1 MRNMF
6 LLFINYSVPGILLLQ
21 HKQTKTPREFG
32 KGSWRLSLL
41 ALEMAEQGDHSLPYI
56 QGRESQNSEERE
68 RDSDR
73 HREAEKE
80 K

>member
-1 MRNMF
+1 M
-6 LLFINYSVPGILLLQ
+6 FINYSVPGILLLQ

-32 KGSWRLSLL
+32 TGSWRRFLL
-41 ALEMAEQGDHSLPYI
+41 ALEMAEQGDHSPPYT
-56 QGRESQNSEERE
+56 QGRESQNSKKERE

-80 K
+80 KWGREG